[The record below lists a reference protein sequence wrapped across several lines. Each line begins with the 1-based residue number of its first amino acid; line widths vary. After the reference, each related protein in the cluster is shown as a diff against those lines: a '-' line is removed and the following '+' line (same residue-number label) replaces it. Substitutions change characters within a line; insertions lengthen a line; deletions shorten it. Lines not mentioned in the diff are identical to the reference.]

1 MINKLNLDIKKNMY
15 LLKAIKI
22 ENYVH
27 TPYTPAISGIL
38 QHTDNK
44 HLYKGKI

>member
-1 MINKLNLDIKKNMY
+1 MY
-15 LLKAIKI
+15 LLIAIKN

-27 TPYTPAISGIL
+27 TPYTPAIKGIL